1 MMEENLIPPSEHP
14 VRIRWLNAVEQH
26 PAIPK
31 PVAQHPQTPAIKMNK
46 MTAPSGISKARTK
59 VASATNVV
67 RFSDQSATVK
77 SVDMS
82 IQSSKGLK
90 ELSAEDKLKI
100 ANLIKELARVGHE
113 KELIEDKLEQERKQ
127 FEVQMKALL
136 TDYDKL
142 MKDNQ
147 SNPITARFRPYF
159 QAFDL
164 ELLTRYNETKAVL
177 TDFEKKSQLSS
188 RTYEFPNPQRSSTPI
203 DILSVKEQPTTR
215 SDTVPPTR
223 TANAILTEQFHLKQ
237 LMMEKQLTLLHK
249 QQQILEKELQQRNA
263 NSSLEQAVKP
273 IQTVTRSTSPL
284 KYEPKVDVAERATSP
299 VKQTKSVVK
308 ATERQIS
315 RPIQTQRAT
324 LDTNDEDLLIL
335 SLNESLHE
343 QLPKTVPPTMKSRVH
358 SNPPTNLFA
367 DSEEQN
373 LLKDIFFIC

>member
-147 SNPITARFRPYF
+147 K
-159 QAFDL
+159 
-164 ELLTRYNETKAVL
+164 LLTRYNETKAVL